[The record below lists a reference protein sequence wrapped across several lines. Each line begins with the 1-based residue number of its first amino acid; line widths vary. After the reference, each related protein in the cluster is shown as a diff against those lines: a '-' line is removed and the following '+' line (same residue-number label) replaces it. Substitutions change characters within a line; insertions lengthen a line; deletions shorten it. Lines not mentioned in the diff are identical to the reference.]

1 MTTEDFEDL
10 TGIVPVMFG
19 AMLSEVSQMVAV
31 AVTERLF
38 RRAKKKSNPR
48 YNTHNKT
55 RQGYRE
61 SDPQTGGFLRFGRS
75 LTHGVHLVLVIV
87 IPPKLIQELPRRL
100 IPPSIFKGVVLT
112 LSLRG

>member
-38 RRAKKKSNPR
+38 RR
-48 YNTHNKT
+48 
-55 RQGYRE
+55 GE
-61 SDPQTGGFLRFGRS
+61 E
-75 LTHGVHLVLVIV
+75 V
-87 IPPKLIQELPRRL
+87 
-100 IPPSIFKGVVLT
+100 
-112 LSLRG
+112 